1 MSISIFSFMRDA
13 LASSFQNEIDSSS
26 LLDLLR
32 FRLVFFLSLSSG
44 LGGDWDVELDKS
56 AKRPKCSAPY
66 R

>member
-32 FRLVFFLSLSSG
+32 FRLVFFFLSR
-44 LGGDWDVELDKS
+44 
-56 AKRPKCSAPY
+56 AA
-66 R
+66 